1 MKGEMKGQGLNEKKM
16 KEESSMKLSIGE
28 IQKKKLFLAETM
40 KNKK

>member
-28 IQKKKLFLAETM
+28 IQKKIIPSQNNEK
-40 KNKK
+40 